1 MDFVLQRKYFNEKN
15 TIGELKLG
23 EKVFPIL
30 EDKDRGLTSEMELS
44 LIKSV
49 KVFGNTCIPYGRYQ
63 VKWTLSPRM
72 KKYTLELIGVKG
84 FSGIRVHSGNTD
96 KDSKGCLLPGLTT
109 DKRTKVLDSRPAVK
123 EIESVIVPLL
133 EKEDVCFVITK

>member
-96 KDSKGCLLPGLTT
+96 ADSLGCLLPGSTT
-109 DKRTKVLDSRPAVK
+109 DKKTKVSESRKAVK

-133 EKEDVCFVITK
+133 EKEDVYFVITK